1 MNLSI
6 DYLITK
12 ESDGFYH
19 LHQKRRGQNNHT
31 WIGRYSGSEEPIKK
45 AEKHIEHWGGTI
57 TIDLRGSNAH

>member
-19 LHQKRRGQNNHT
+19 LHEKRRGRDSHL
-31 WIGRYSGSEEPIKK
+31 WIGRYSGSEEPIRK
-45 AEKHIEHWGGTI
+45 AEEYIERRGGTI
-57 TIDLRGSNAH
+57 TIDLRG